1 MANTTCAKITT
12 LCQSDADGVLASIKR
27 EADVSFTE
35 DNDSHGGC
43 ALSSFSLSVR
53 CIGDERLK
61 ALISAFQNY
70 AYDSPNYAVLIICD
84 DNSDR
89 FDGVYSPT

>member
-1 MANTTCAKITT
+1 MANTTCAKLTT
-12 LCQSDADGVLASIKR
+12 LCQSDADGVLASIQR
-27 EADVSFTE
+27 EAGVTFIE
-35 DNDSHGGC
+35 DSTDTDC
-43 ALSSFSLSVR
+43 TLSSFSLSTR

-70 AYDSPNYAVLIICD
+70 AYSSPNYAVLVICD
-84 DNSDR
+84 DDSER

>member
-1 MANTTCAKITT
+1 MANTTCAKLIT
-12 LCQSDADGVLASIKR
+12 LCASDADGVIAEIKR
-27 EADVSFTE
+27 EAEVTFLE
-35 DNDSHGGC
+35 DTDPAGC

-53 CIGDERLK
+53 CIGDDRLK

-70 AYDSPNYAVLIICD
+70 AYDSPAYATLILCD
-84 DNSDR
+84 DNSER